1 MALLTQTPEQ
11 YYGGSSK
18 GDYQYITLTDVINN
32 FMVAYVGDDKIINT
46 VKRAEVAFHA
56 QRALQELSYDTLK
69 SIKDIEL
76 EVGPS
81 LTLPLPQDYVNYV
94 KITFVGDDG
103 IERLVLPR
111 RVSSTPKS
119 GLQDHEYNLLFDQD
133 GNITYANQSE
143 AETRF
148 QAGSN
153 DNNSNLDNV
162 IDYLEEGYGYNVD
175 YGKRFGL
182 LPELATKHGTFYIN
196 EHEGLISFSG
206 DFEQRIVILKYI
218 SDGLATESDMKVH
231 KFAEQAIYSHISY
244 AILSTKQDAPEYRVQ
259 RLKKERAAATR
270 KAKLRLSN
278 LKISEFEQVMRGKGK
293 QIKH

>member
-244 AILSTKQDAPEYRVQ
+244 AILSTKQDAPEYRV
-259 RLKKERAAATR
+259 
-270 KAKLRLSN
+270 
-278 LKISEFEQVMRGKGK
+278 
-293 QIKH
+293 